1 MGHRH
6 ASEVAA
12 QLPIGAPIVQA
23 IWPLTSHPVTDAERP
38 EPDAI
43 KPSASPSAGGAMQRL
58 ESMGPPRKPSRWD
71 RPPEPHDWRWVIGN
85 IGRTLITVGL
95 LMFAFVGYQLWG
107 TGIQEARSQDV
118 ARQQFDNA
126 IAAAGL
132 DSTTTAATTTSIAG
146 SDTIDPSASTTSST
160 LAAPQE
166 QVFPQDIAP
175 GDAIAT
181 IGIPSIGVNKYVVAG
196 VSVQDLRKGVGHFP
210 NTPFPGQ
217 LGNSAI
223 AGHRT
228 TYGQPFYSLDKLR
241 KGDEIKIS
249 TILGGSY
256 VYIVTGSEEVGKND
270 YHVISDSNPT
280 KATLTLVTC
289 TPIGTASR
297 RLVIHADLDP
307 SRSSKVGKSKLFYGQ
322 APATVV
328 ASTLP
333 GGGATGGTVEDGNAV
348 ADSVVPASNLA
359 ATLDTTP
366 GNSVAANGAGTPTE
380 TSTPTP
386 VANFD
391 TPTDAFNQGW
401 FSDGKALPHVVGWG
415 LLLLGVALGAYQL
428 AKRNRRLW
436 LGFVVGVVPFVVVL
450 YFFFENVNRLLPAAI

>member
-1 MGHRH
+1 
-6 ASEVAA
+6 
-12 QLPIGAPIVQA
+12 
-23 IWPLTSHPVTDAERP
+23 
-38 EPDAI
+38 
-43 KPSASPSAGGAMQRL
+43 MQRL
-58 ESMGPPRKPSRWD
+58 ESMDPARKPSRWD
-71 RPPEPHDWRWVIGN
+71 RPPEPHDWRWVVGN
-85 IGRTLITVGL
+85 IGRTLITIGL

-107 TGIQEARSQDV
+107 TGIQEARSQDQL
-118 ARQQFDNA
+118 AQDFDKA

-132 DSTTTAATTTSIAG
+132 DSTTTEATTTTIASSDTVDPSATTTS
-146 SDTIDPSASTTSST
+146 TTEP
-160 LAAPQE
+160 AAQE

-181 IGIPSIGVNKYVVAG
+181 IGIPRIGVNKYVVAG

-256 VYIVTGSEEVGKND
+256 VYRVTGSEEVGKND
-270 YHVISDSNPT
+270 YHVISDSDPK

-297 RLVIHADLDP
+297 RLVVHADLDP
-307 SRSSKVGKSKLFYGQ
+307 TKSSKVGKSKLFYGQ
-322 APATVV
+322 EPTTVV
-328 ASTLP
+328 APTLP
-333 GGGATGGTVEDGNAV
+333 GDTANGGTVEDGNSV
-348 ADSVVPASNLA
+348 ADSVVPASKLPN
-359 ATLDTTP
+359 TPDTVP
-366 GNSVAANGAGTPTE
+366 GNSVNGGAGTPTG
-380 TSTPTP
+380 TSTPGGESF
-386 VANFD
+386 AI
-391 TPTDAFNQGW
+391 PTDAFNQGW
-401 FSDGKALPHVVGWG
+401 FSDGRAWPHVLGWG
-415 LLLLGVALGAYQL
+415 LLLLAVALGAYQL
-428 AKRNRRLW
+428 AKRFRRLW

-450 YFFFENVNRLLPAAI
+450 YFFFENVNRMLPAAI

>member
-1 MGHRH
+1 
-6 ASEVAA
+6 
-12 QLPIGAPIVQA
+12 
-23 IWPLTSHPVTDAERP
+23 
-38 EPDAI
+38 
-43 KPSASPSAGGAMQRL
+43 
-58 ESMGPPRKPSRWD
+58 MGPERKPSRWD
-71 RPPEPHDWRWVIGN
+71 RPPEPHDWRWVVGN
-85 IGRTLITVGL
+85 IGRTLITIGL

-107 TGIQEARSQDV
+107 TGIQEARSQD
-118 ARQQFDNA
+118 QLGKEFNKA

-132 DSTTTAATTTSIAG
+132 DSTTTEASTTSIA
-146 SDTIDPSASTTSST
+146 STNTIDPSVSTTSST
-160 LAAPQE
+160 LPAAQD

-196 VSVQDLRKGVGHFP
+196 VSVKDLRKGVGHFP

-228 TYGQPFYSLDKLR
+228 TYGQPFYSLDKLN

-256 VYIVTGSEEVGKND
+256 VYVVTGSEEVGKND
-270 YHVISDSNPT
+270 YHVISDSNPK

-297 RLVIHADLDP
+297 RLVVHADLDP
-307 SRSSKVGKSKLFYGQ
+307 TKSSKVGKAKLFYGQ
-322 APATVV
+322 EPKTVAP
-328 ASTLP
+328 STLP
-333 GGGATGGTVEDGNAV
+333 GGSATGGTLEDGSSV
-348 ADSVVPASNLA
+348 ADSVVPVSNLPN
-359 ATLDTTP
+359 TPDTTV
-366 GNSVAANGAGTPTE
+366 GNSIAGAGAGTPTE
-380 TSTPTP
+380 TSIPDATESF
-386 VANFD
+386 A

-401 FSDGKALPHVVGWG
+401 FSDSKAWPHVLGWG
-415 LLLLGVALGAYQL
+415 VLLVGAALGAYQL
-428 AKRNRRLW
+428 AKRTRRLW

-450 YFFFENVNRLLPAAI
+450 YFFFENVNRMLPAAI

>member
-1 MGHRH
+1 M
-6 ASEVAA
+6 
-12 QLPIGAPIVQA
+12 AP
-23 IWPLTSHPVTDAERP
+23 E
-38 EPDAI
+38 
-43 KPSASPSAGGAMQRL
+43 
-58 ESMGPPRKPSRWD
+58 RKPSRWD
-71 RPPEPHDWRWVIGN
+71 RPPEPHDWRWVVGN
-85 IGRTLITVGL
+85 IGRTLITIGL

-107 TGIQEARSQDV
+107 TGIQEARSQDE
-118 ARQQFDNA
+118 ARQQFDKA
-126 IAAAGL
+126 IAEAGL
-132 DSTTTAATTTSIAG
+132 DSTTTAASTTSIA
-146 SDTIDPSASTTSST
+146 STNTIDPSASTTSST
-160 LAAPQE
+160 LPAPQD

-196 VSVQDLRKGVGHFP
+196 ASVKDLRKGVGHFP

-228 TYGQPFYSLDKLR
+228 TYGQPFYSLDKLT

-256 VYIVTGSEEVGKND
+256 VYVVTGSEEVGKND
-270 YHVISDSNPT
+270 YHVISDSNPK

-297 RLVIHADLDP
+297 RLVVHADLDP
-307 SRSSKVGKSKLFYGQ
+307 TKSSKVGKTKLFYGQ
-322 APATVV
+322 EPKTVV
-328 ASTLP
+328 PSTLP
-333 GGGATGGTVEDGNAV
+333 GGSATGGTVEDGNSV
-348 ADSVVPASNLA
+348 AESVVPASNLPNTA
-359 ATLDTTP
+359 DTAV
-366 GNSVAANGAGTPTE
+366 GNSIAGSGAGTSTE
-380 TSTPTP
+380 TSTPGATES
-386 VANFD
+386 FT

-401 FSDGKALPHVVGWG
+401 FSDSKAWPHVVGWG
-415 LLLLGVALGAYQL
+415 LLLVGVALGAYQL

-450 YFFFENVNRLLPAAI
+450 YFFFENVNRMLPAAI